1 MEYLNPYIELCLEG
15 SFSVFKGLNQRDK
28 EALVRQNTL
37 TIIKKGRFLFKQ
49 GEKPRGLICLASGKA
64 KVYKEGVGGRGQILK
79 MVRQQGFIGYK
90 TLFSDIPWSVSAIA
104 LEDCAICVFE
114 KNSFLKVLKKNP
126 DLSIK
131 FIKVIADELW
141 SANNRTVSLTQKH
154 VRGRIAESL
163 LILRDTYGFEA
174 DGKSI
179 RVSMSREDLANL
191 SNMTTSNAI
200 RTLSNMSSEGII
212 EITGR
217 RISILDSSRLED
229 ISEMG

>member
-1 MEYLNPYIELCLEG
+1 
-15 SFSVFKGLNQRDK
+15 
-28 EALVRQNTL
+28 
-37 TIIKKGRFLFKQ
+37 
-49 GEKPRGLICLASGKA
+49 
-64 KVYKEGVGGRGQILK
+64 